1 MLFNVQGCSKFPVS
15 SALLVNPIGAGRR
28 LVGRRRETG
37 LDELGVGGQAPAHTL
52 KQHAANVDGRSRES
66 NRFAN
71 VGNEQMELLL
81 SRQARRSCAPQPLT
95 AELEPRWSPPAGLAL
110 SKVASAEGSAMTYAR
125 SSSG

>member
-1 MLFNVQGCSKFPVS
+1 MNLVS
-15 SALLVNPIGAGRR
+15 AAR
-28 LVGRRRETG
+28 
-37 LDELGVGGQAPAHTL
+37 PAHTL
-52 KQHAANVDGRSRES
+52 KQHAANVGGRSRES

-95 AELEPRWSPPAGLAL
+95 AELEPRWSPAGLAL
-110 SKVASAEGSAMTYAR
+110 SKVASAEGSAVTYAR